1 MLDFI
6 KDNFD
11 LTTFK
16 FKIKNNLNTNKMIKN
31 YPDINI

>member
-16 FKIKNNLNTNKMIKN
+16 FKIKNNLNTNKIIEN
-31 YPDINI
+31 IQRINI

>member
-6 KDNFD
+6 KDNLD

-16 FKIKNNLNTNKMIKN
+16 FKIKNNLNTNKIIEN
-31 YPDINI
+31 IQRINI